1 MTIPE
6 GYKPQLAIEQ
16 TKVKTQPA
24 NRYMSEKLDGIR
36 CIIFGGV
43 AYSRSLKRIPNLSIQ
58 AYVQYHAEAM
68 DGMDGELIVG
78 DKNAPDV
85 FNQSTSGVMRIEGE
99 PDFTFWVF
107 DRWHPTATWLER
119 YARLVNHSRL
129 PARVKL
135 LEHFPVEV
143 NPEAT
148 DFDEDNSIDEFEAK
162 MLAQG
167 AEGIM
172 LRDSDAKYKCGRSG
186 TKNPELQKVK
196 RFVDNEFEI
205 IGWEPKYTNTNEAK
219 TNELGRTARSTAKDG
234 MVALDTMGSLI
245 LRTSKGDTFSCG
257 SGMTDAIREDLW
269 ERRETLLGQLAK
281 VKYFDVGTGY
291 KTPRFPVL
299 VGIRHK
305 DDL

>member
-1 MTIPE
+1 
-6 GYKPQLAIEQ
+6 
-16 TKVKTQPA
+16 
-24 NRYMSEKLDGIR
+24 
-36 CIIFGGV
+36 
-43 AYSRSLKRIPNLSIQ
+43 
-58 AYVQYHAEAM
+58 
-68 DGMDGELIVG
+68 MDGELIVG

-85 FNQSTSGVMRIEGE
+85 FNQSTSGVMRQSGE

-107 DRWHPTATWLER
+107 DRYHHKSTWLER
-119 YARLVNHSRL
+119 YAFLVNNELL
-129 PARVKL
+129 PDRVKV
-135 LEHFPVEV
+135 LEHFLVE
-143 NPEAT
+143 
-148 DFDEDNSIDEFEAK
+148 DDESINHFEAK

-172 LRDSDAKYKCGRSG
+172 LRDTDAKYKCGRSG
-186 TKNPELQKVK
+186 TKTPELQKVK

-219 TNELGRTARSTAKDG
+219 INELGRTERSTAKEG

-245 LRTSKGDTFSCG
+245 LCTSKGDTFSCG

-269 ERRETLLGQLAK
+269 ERRETLMGQLAK

-291 KTPRFPVL
+291 NVPRFPIYIA
-299 VGIRHK
+299 IRHK

>member
-6 GYKPQLAIEQ
+6 GFKPQLAIEQ
-16 TKVKTQPA
+16 TKVKTQPT
-24 NRYMSEKLDGIR
+24 NMYMSEKLDGIR
-36 CIIFGGV
+36 CIVFGGV

-58 AYVQYHAEAM
+58 AYVNYWAHILE
-68 DGMDGELIVG
+68 GMDGELIVG
-78 DKNAPDV
+78 NKNAPDV

-99 PDFTFWVF
+99 PEFTFWVF

-119 YARLVNHSRL
+119 YARLVNLDRDDRL
-129 PARVKL
+129 PLR
-135 LEHFPVEV
+135 VEV
-143 NPEAT
+143 LQHYSISC
-148 DFDEDNSIDEFEAK
+148 DEQLDEFEAE

-167 AEGIM
+167 AEGVMI
-172 LRDSDAKYKCGRSG
+172 RDTDAKYKCGRSG

-257 SGMTDAIREDLW
+257 SGMTDAIRADLW
-269 ERRETLLGQLAK
+269 ERRETLSGQLAK

-291 KTPRFPVL
+291 KTPRFPIFL
-299 VGIRHK
+299 GLRDERDI
-305 DDL
+305 

>member
-6 GYKPQLAIEQ
+6 VFKPQLAIEH
-16 TKVKTQPA
+16 TKVKTQPS

-58 AYVQYHAEAM
+58 AYVQSNGEAM
-68 DGMDGELIVG
+68 EGMDGELIVG

-107 DRWHPTATWLER
+107 DHFHPRATWLER
-119 YARLVNHSRL
+119 YAYLVNRAYL
-129 PARVKL
+129 PLRVKV
-135 LEHFPVEV
+135 LEHFPVED
-143 NPEAT
+143 EAM
-148 DFDEDNSIDEFEAK
+148 IDDFEAK

-205 IGWEPKYTNTNEAK
+205 IGWEPKYTNTNAAT

-234 MVALDTMGSLI
+234 MVALDTIGALI

-257 SGMTDAIREDLW
+257 SGMTDSIRADLW
-269 ERRETLLGQLAK
+269 NRKETLMGQLAK
-281 VKYFDVGTGY
+281 VKYFDVGNGY
-291 KTPRFPVL
+291 NVPRFPVL

-305 DDL
+305 DDI

>member
-1 MTIPE
+1 MIPE
-6 GYKPQLAIEQ
+6 GFKPQLAIEQ
-16 TKVKTQPA
+16 TKVKTQPS
-24 NRYMSEKLDGIR
+24 NMYMSEKLDGIR
-36 CIIFGGV
+36 CIVFGGV

-58 AYVQYHAEAM
+58 AYVQHHAEAM
-68 DGMDGELIVG
+68 EGMDGELIVG

-119 YARLVNHSRL
+119 YACLVNFCKL
-129 PARVKL
+129 PDRAKL
-135 LEHFPVEV
+135 LQHFPVTEMF
-143 NPEAT
+143 N
-148 DFDEDNSIDEFEAK
+148 IDEFERD

-172 LRDSDAKYKCGRSG
+172 LRDADAKYKCGRSG

-245 LRTSKGDTFSCG
+245 LCTSKGDTFSCG

-269 ERRETLLGQLAK
+269 ERRETLMGQLAK
-281 VKYFDVGTGY
+281 VKYFDVGNGY
-291 KTPRFPVL
+291 NVPRFPVL

>member
-6 GYKPQLAIEQ
+6 GFKPQLAIEH
-16 TKVKTQPA
+16 TKVKTQPSSM
-24 NRYMSEKLDGIR
+24 YMSEKLDGIR
-36 CIIFGGV
+36 CIVFGGI
-43 AYSRSLKRIPNLSIQ
+43 AYSRSLKPIPNKSIQ
-58 AYVQYHAEAM
+58 AYVKHHWEM
-68 DGMDGELIVG
+68 LDGMDGELIVG

-99 PDFTFWVF
+99 PDFIFWVF
-107 DRWHPTATWLER
+107 DRFHPTQSWLER
-119 YARLVNHSRL
+119 YTRLAQLYRNDAL
-129 PARVKL
+129 PLRVEL
-135 LEHFPVEV
+135 LKHFPVEEMF
-143 NPEAT
+143 N
-148 DFDEDNSIDEFEAK
+148 IDEFERD

-172 LRDSDAKYKCGRSG
+172 LRHTDAKYKCGRSG

-219 TNELGRTARSTAKDG
+219 INELGRTERSTAKDG
-234 MVALDTMGSLI
+234 MIALDTMGSLI

-269 ERRETLLGQLAK
+269 QRRETLIGQLAK

-291 KTPRFPVL
+291 NVPRFPVL

>member
-1 MTIPE
+1 MIPE
-6 GYKPQLAIEQ
+6 GFKPQLAIEQ

-36 CIIFGGV
+36 CIVFGGV

-68 DGMDGELIVG
+68 EGMDGELIVG

-99 PDFTFWVF
+99 PNFTFWVF
-107 DRWHPTATWLER
+107 DRWHPTANWLER
-119 YARLVNHSRL
+119 YARLVNHSCL
-129 PARVKL
+129 PKRVKL
-135 LEHFPVEV
+135 LEHFP
-143 NPEAT
+143 AWY
-148 DFDEDNSIDEFEAK
+148 DSDIDAFEAE

-172 LRDSDAKYKCGRSG
+172 LRDTDAKYKCGRSG
-186 TKNPELQKVK
+186 TKTPELQKVK

-205 IGWEPKYTNTNEAK
+205 IGWEPKYTNTNEA
-219 TNELGRTARSTAKDG
+219 TVNELGRTARSTAKDG

-269 ERRETLLGQLAK
+269 ERREALMGQLAK
-281 VKYFDVGTGY
+281 VKYFDVGNGY
-291 KTPRFPVL
+291 NVPRFPVL

-305 DDL
+305 DDM

>member
-6 GYKPQLAIEQ
+6 GFKPQLAIEQ

-24 NRYMSEKLDGIR
+24 NMYMSEKLDGIR
-36 CIIFGGV
+36 CIVFGGV
-43 AYSRSLKRIPNLSIQ
+43 AYSRSLKPIPNKFIQ
-58 AYVQYHAEAM
+58 AYTKENYEILE
-68 DGMDGELIVG
+68 GMDGELIVG
-78 DKNAPDV
+78 HKNAPDV

-107 DRWHPTATWLER
+107 DRWSSKATWLER
-119 YARLVNHSRL
+119 YAHLYRLKEGNYLPSR
-129 PARVKL
+129 VQL
-135 LEHFPVEV
+135 LTHYPVEEMF
-143 NPEAT
+143 N
-148 DFDEDNSIDEFEAK
+148 IDEFERD

-172 LRDSDAKYKCGRSG
+172 LRDTDAKYKCGRSG

-219 TNELGRTARSTAKDG
+219 TNELGRTERSTAKEG

-245 LRTSKGDTFSCG
+245 LCTSKGDTFSCG
-257 SGMTDAIREDLW
+257 SGMTDAIRADLW

-291 KTPRFPVL
+291 NVPRFPVL

-305 DDL
+305 DDM

>member
-1 MTIPE
+1 MIPE
-6 GYKPQLAIEQ
+6 NFRPLLAIEH
-16 TKVKTQPA
+16 TKVKTQPS
-24 NRYMSEKLDGIR
+24 NMYMSEKLDGIR
-36 CIIFGGV
+36 CIVFGGV

-58 AYVQYHAEAM
+58 AYVQHHAEAM
-68 DGMDGELIVG
+68 EGMDGELIVG

-107 DRWHPTATWLER
+107 DRWHPTQTWIER
-119 YARLVNHSRL
+119 FTRLVNYTRF
-129 PARVKL
+129 PARVKV
-135 LEHFPVEV
+135 LEHLIVEEMF
-143 NPEAT
+143 N
-148 DFDEDNSIDEFEAK
+148 IDEFERD

-172 LRDSDAKYKCGRSG
+172 LRDADAKYKCGRSG

-196 RFVDNEFEI
+196 RFVDSEFEI
-205 IGWEPKYTNTNEAK
+205 IGWEPKYTNTNAAK
-219 TNELGRTARSTAKDG
+219 TNELGRTERSTAKEG

-245 LRTSKGDTFSCG
+245 LCTSKGDTFSCG

-269 ERRETLLGQLAK
+269 EHRETLMGQLAK
-281 VKYFDVGTGY
+281 VKYFDVGNGY
-291 KTPRFPVL
+291 NVPRFPVL

-305 DDL
+305 DDM

>member
-1 MTIPE
+1 MIPE
-6 GYKPQLAIEQ
+6 GFKPLLAIEHS
-16 TKVKTQPA
+16 KVKTQKFP
-24 NRYMSEKLDGIR
+24 YYLSEKLDGIR
-36 CIIFGGV
+36 CIVFGGV
-43 AYSRSLKRIPNLSIQ
+43 AYSRSLKLIPNLSIQ
-58 AYVQYHAEAM
+58 AYVQLHA
-68 DGMDGELIVG
+68 DVLNGFDGELIVG

-107 DRWHPTATWLER
+107 DRYDPSGCAYT
-119 YARLVNHSRL
+119 SRIGKIPSEL
-129 PARVKL
+129 PDRVKFL
-135 LEHFPVEV
+135 PQFYVTKQDEV
-143 NPEAT
+143 DQWEAN
-148 DFDEDNSIDEFEAK
+148 FLK
-162 MLAQG
+162 QG
-167 AEGIM
+167 AEGVM
-172 LRDSDAKYKCGRSG
+172 LRDPHSLYKCGRSG

-245 LRTSKGDTFSCG
+245 LCTSKGDIFSCG

-269 ERRETLLGQLAK
+269 EHRETLMGQLAK
-281 VKYFDVGTGY
+281 VKYFDVGNGY
-291 KTPRFPVL
+291 NVPRFPVL

>member
-1 MTIPE
+1 MTTIPE
-6 GYKPQLAIEQ
+6 VFKPQLAIEH

-58 AYVQYHAEAM
+58 AYVQSNAEAM
-68 DGMDGELIVG
+68 EGMDGELIVG

-107 DRWHPTATWLER
+107 DHFHPRATWLER
-119 YARLVNHSRL
+119 YAYLVIRAYL
-129 PARVKL
+129 PLRVKV
-135 LEHFPVEV
+135 LEHFPVED
-143 NPEAT
+143 EAM
-148 DFDEDNSIDEFEAK
+148 IDDFEAK

-196 RFVDNEFEI
+196 RFVDSEFEI
-205 IGWEPKYTNTNEAK
+205 IGWEPKYTNTNAAT

-234 MVALDTMGSLI
+234 MVALDTIGALI
-245 LRTSKGDTFSCG
+245 LRSSKGDTFSCG
-257 SGMTDAIREDLW
+257 SGMTDAIRADLW
-269 ERRETLLGQLAK
+269 DRKETLMGQLAK
-281 VKYFDVGTGY
+281 VKYFDVGNGY
-291 KTPRFPVL
+291 NVPRFPVF
-299 VGIRHK
+299 VAIRHE

>member
-6 GYKPQLAIEQ
+6 GFKPQLAIEQ
-16 TKVKTQPA
+16 TKVKTQPYL
-24 NRYMSEKLDGIR
+24 RYMSEKLDGIR
-36 CIIFGGV
+36 CIVFGGV

-58 AYVQYHAEAM
+58 AYVHYHAEAM
-68 DGMDGELIVG
+68 EGMDGELIVG

-107 DRWHPTATWLER
+107 DRWHPTQPWEDR
-119 YARLVNHSRL
+119 FNRLVNL
-129 PARVKL
+129 PHLPNRVAVL
-135 LEHFPVEV
+135 QHYPVISD
-143 NPEAT
+143 A
-148 DFDEDNSIDEFEAK
+148 DIDEFEAT

-172 LRDSDAKYKCGRSG
+172 LRNSDAAYKCGRSG

-196 RFVDNEFEI
+196 RFVDSEFQI

-245 LRTSKGDTFSCG
+245 LCTSKGDTFSCG

-269 ERRETLLGQLAK
+269 ERRETLMGQLAK

-291 KTPRFPVL
+291 KTPRFPIFL
-299 VGIRHK
+299 GLRDERDI
-305 DDL
+305 

>member
-1 MTIPE
+1 
-6 GYKPQLAIEQ
+6 
-16 TKVKTQPA
+16 
-24 NRYMSEKLDGIR
+24 
-36 CIIFGGV
+36 
-43 AYSRSLKRIPNLSIQ
+43 
-58 AYVQYHAEAM
+58 
-68 DGMDGELIVG
+68 
-78 DKNAPDV
+78 
-85 FNQSTSGVMRIEGE
+85 MRIEGE

-107 DRWHPTATWLER
+107 DRWHPTATWGLR
-119 YARLVNHSRL
+119 YYHLTTCKL
-129 PARVKL
+129 PARVAL
-135 LEHFPVEV
+135 LKHFPVEDMY
-143 NPEAT
+143 N
-148 DFDEDNSIDEFEAK
+148 IDEFEVE

-172 LRDSDAKYKCGRSG
+172 LRDADAKYKCGRSG

-269 ERRETLLGQLAK
+269 ERRETLMGQLAK
-281 VKYFDVGTGY
+281 VKYFDVGNGY
-291 KTPRFPVL
+291 NVPRFPVF

>member
-1 MTIPE
+1 MTIPK
-6 GYKPQLAIEQ
+6 GFKPQLAIEH
-16 TKVKTQPA
+16 TKVKTQPS
-24 NRYMSEKLDGIR
+24 NLYMSEKLDGIR

-58 AYVQYHAEAM
+58 AYVQHHAEAM
-68 DGMDGELIVG
+68 EGMDGELIVG

-99 PDFTFWVF
+99 PNFTFWVF
-107 DRWHPTATWLER
+107 DRYHPTAGWGLR
-119 YARLVNHSRL
+119 HYALVNHAVL
-129 PARVKL
+129 PDRVKV
-135 LEHFPVEV
+135 LEHRLVLDMF
-143 NPEAT
+143 N
-148 DFDEDNSIDEFEAK
+148 IDEFERD

-172 LRDSDAKYKCGRSG
+172 LRDADAKYKCGRSG
-186 TKNPELQKVK
+186 TKTPELQKVK

-205 IGWEPKYTNTNEAK
+205 IGWEPKYTNTNAA
-219 TNELGRTARSTAKDG
+219 TVNELGRTARSTAKDG

-269 ERRETLLGQLAK
+269 DRRETLMGQLAK
-281 VKYFDVGTGY
+281 VKYFDVGNGY
-291 KTPRFPVL
+291 NVPRFPVL

-305 DDL
+305 DDM

>member
-6 GYKPQLAIEQ
+6 GFKPQLAIEHS
-16 TKVKTQPA
+16 KVKTQPS
-24 NRYMSEKLDGIR
+24 NMYMSEKLDGIR
-36 CIIFGGV
+36 CIVFGGV

-58 AYVQYHAEAM
+58 AYVQYHAEDM
-68 DGMDGELIVG
+68 EGMDGELIVG

-107 DRWHPTATWLER
+107 DRWYPEKTWLQR
-119 YARLVNHSRL
+119 YRQLQRYSL
-129 PARVKL
+129 PDRVKL
-135 LEHFPVEV
+135 LEHFPVEEMF
-143 NPEAT
+143 N
-148 DFDEDNSIDEFEAK
+148 IDEFEVE

-172 LRDSDAKYKCGRSG
+172 LRDADAKYKCGRSG

-205 IGWEPKYTNTNEAK
+205 IGWEPKYTNTNAAK

-269 ERRETLLGQLAK
+269 ERRETLMGQLAK

-291 KTPRFPVL
+291 SVPRFPVL

>member
-1 MTIPE
+1 MHKLNNIPE
-6 GYKPQLAIEQ
+6 GFKPQLAIEQ
-16 TKVKTQPA
+16 TKVKTQPT

-36 CIIFGGV
+36 CIVFNGV

-68 DGMDGELIVG
+68 EGMDGEIIVG

-107 DRWHPTATWLER
+107 DRWHPTDSWICR
-119 YARLVNHSRL
+119 YLYLVNYIKL
-129 PARVKL
+129 PERVKVL
-135 LEHFPVEV
+135 QHFQVTEM
-143 NPEAT
+143 
-148 DFDEDNSIDEFEAK
+148 FHIDEFERD

-172 LRDSDAKYKCGRSG
+172 LRDTDAKYKCGRSG

-196 RFVDNEFEI
+196 RFVDSEFEI

-234 MVALDTMGSLI
+234 MVALDTIGSLV
-245 LRTSKGDTFSCG
+245 LCTSKGDTFSCG
-257 SGMTDAIREDLW
+257 SGMTDSIRDDLW
-269 ERRETLLGQLAK
+269 NRRETLIGQLAK
-281 VKYFDVGTGY
+281 IKYFDIGIGY
-291 KTPRFPVL
+291 NVPRFPVL

>member
-1 MTIPE
+1 MIPE
-6 GYKPQLAIEQ
+6 NFRPILAIEHS
-16 TKVKTQPA
+16 KVKTQPS
-24 NRYMSEKLDGIR
+24 NMYMSEKLDGIR
-36 CIIFGGV
+36 CIVFGGV
-43 AYSRSLKRIPNLSIQ
+43 AYSRSLKCIPNLSIQ
-58 AYVQYHAEAM
+58 AYVQHHAEAM
-68 DGMDGELIVG
+68 EGMDGELIVG

-107 DRWHPTATWLER
+107 DRFHPEKTWLER
-119 YARLVNHSRL
+119 YRQLQRCSLPNRVALLVH
-129 PARVKL
+129 
-135 LEHFPVEV
+135 HPVE
-143 NPEAT
+143 EMY
-148 DFDEDNSIDEFEAK
+148 SIDEFEVE

-172 LRDSDAKYKCGRSG
+172 LRDADAKYKCGRSG

-205 IGWEPKYTNTNEAK
+205 IGWEPKYTNTNTA
-219 TNELGRTARSTAKDG
+219 TVNELGRTARSTAKDG

-269 ERRETLLGQLAK
+269 ERRETLMGQLAK
-281 VKYFDVGTGY
+281 VKYFDVGNGY
-291 KTPRFPVL
+291 NVPRFPVL

>member
-1 MTIPE
+1 MTMPE
-6 GYKPQLAIEQ
+6 GFKPQLAIEQ
-16 TKVKTQPA
+16 TKVKIQPD
-24 NRYMSEKLDGIR
+24 NLYMSEKLDGIR
-36 CIIFGGV
+36 CIVFGGV

-58 AYVQYHAEAM
+58 AYVKHHWEM
-68 DGMDGELIVG
+68 LDGMDGELIVG

-107 DRWHPTATWLER
+107 DRWHPTADWLER
-119 YARLVNHSRL
+119 YTRLIELQSRDAL
-129 PARVKL
+129 PFRVEV
-135 LEHFPVEV
+135 LEHLPVW
-143 NPEAT
+143 
-148 DFDEDNSIDEFEAK
+148 EDSDIDEFEAK
-162 MLAQG
+162 MLEQG

-172 LRDSDAKYKCGRSG
+172 LRDPNAKYKCGRSG

-196 RFVDNEFEI
+196 RFVDSEFEI

-245 LRTSKGDTFSCG
+245 LCTSKGDTFSCG

-269 ERRETLLGQLAK
+269 ERRETLMGQLAK
-281 VKYFDVGTGY
+281 VKYFDVGNGY
-291 KTPRFPVL
+291 NVPRFPVL

>member
-6 GYKPQLAIEQ
+6 GFKPQLAIEQ

-36 CIIFGGV
+36 CIVFGGV

-58 AYVQYHAEAM
+58 AYVQHHAEAM
-68 DGMDGELIVG
+68 EGMDGELIVG
-78 DKNAPDV
+78 DKNALDV

-107 DRWHPTATWLER
+107 DRWHPTQTWIER
-119 YARLVNHSRL
+119 FTRLVNYTRF
-129 PARVKL
+129 PARVKV
-135 LEHFPVEV
+135 LEHLTVES
-143 NPEAT
+143 ET
-148 DFDEDNSIDEFEAK
+148 QIDEFEAT

-167 AEGIM
+167 AEGVM
-172 LRDSDAKYKCGRSG
+172 LRDADAKYKCGRSG

-205 IGWEPKYTNTNEAK
+205 IGWEPKYTNTNAAK
-219 TNELGRTARSTAKDG
+219 TNELGRTERSTAKEG

-245 LRTSKGDTFSCG
+245 LCTSTGSTFSCG

-269 ERRETLLGQLAK
+269 ERRETLMGQLAK
-281 VKYFDVGTGY
+281 VKYFDVGNGY
-291 KTPRFPVL
+291 NVPRFPVL

>member
-6 GYKPQLAIEQ
+6 GFKPQLAIEQ

-24 NRYMSEKLDGIR
+24 NLYMSEKLDGIR
-36 CIIFGGV
+36 CIVFGGV

-58 AYVQYHAEAM
+58 AYVQHHAEAM
-68 DGMDGELIVG
+68 EGMDGELIVG

-107 DRWHPTATWLER
+107 DRWHPTQTWIER
-119 YARLVNHSRL
+119 FTRLVNYTHF
-129 PARVKL
+129 PARVKV
-135 LEHFPVEV
+135 LEHLTVEEMF
-143 NPEAT
+143 N
-148 DFDEDNSIDEFEAK
+148 IDEFERD

-172 LRDSDAKYKCGRSG
+172 LRDADAKYKCGRSG

-245 LRTSKGDTFSCG
+245 LCTSKGDTFSCG

-269 ERRETLLGQLAK
+269 ERRETLMGQLAK
-281 VKYFDVGTGY
+281 VKYFDVGNGY
-291 KTPRFPVL
+291 NVPRFPVL

>member
-1 MTIPE
+1 MTVPE
-6 GYKPQLAIEQ
+6 NFRPQLAIEQ
-16 TKVKTQPA
+16 TKVKTQPD
-24 NRYMSEKLDGIR
+24 NLYMSEKLDGIR
-36 CIIFGGV
+36 CIVFGGV

-58 AYVQYHAEAM
+58 TYVQYNAEAM
-68 DGMDGELIVG
+68 EGMDGELIVG

-99 PDFTFWVF
+99 PDFIFWVF

-119 YARLVNHSRL
+119 YARLVNYNHF
-129 PARVKL
+129 PNRVKL
-135 LEHFPVEV
+135 LEHFYVEQ
-143 NPEAT
+143 
-148 DFDEDNSIDEFEAK
+148 DSDIDEFEAK

-172 LRDSDAKYKCGRSG
+172 LRDTDAKYKCGRSG

-196 RFVDNEFEI
+196 RFVDSEFEI

-245 LRTSKGDTFSCG
+245 LCTSKGDTFSCG

-269 ERRETLLGQLAK
+269 ERRETLMGQLAK
-281 VKYFDVGTGY
+281 VKYFDVGNGY
-291 KTPRFPVL
+291 NVPRFPVL

-305 DDL
+305 YDL

>member
-6 GYKPQLAIEQ
+6 GFKPQLAIEQ

-24 NRYMSEKLDGIR
+24 NRYVSEKLDGIR
-36 CIIFGGV
+36 CIVFGGV

-58 AYVQYHAEAM
+58 AYANMYSTELE
-68 DGMDGELIVG
+68 GMDGELIVG
-78 DKNAPDV
+78 NKNATDV

-107 DRWHPTATWLER
+107 DCWHPTATWLQR
-119 YARLVNHSRL
+119 YAKLVNSAFL
-129 PARVKL
+129 PQRVIVL
-135 LEHFPVEV
+135 THHPV
-143 NPEAT
+143 T
-148 DFDEDNSIDEFEAK
+148 DDSDIDEFEAA

-167 AEGIM
+167 AEGVM
-172 LRDSDAKYKCGRSG
+172 LRDADAKYKCGRSG
-186 TKNPELQKVK
+186 TKTPELQKVK
-196 RFVDNEFEI
+196 RFVDNEFQI

-245 LRTSKGDTFSCG
+245 LRTSKGDVFSCG
-257 SGMTDAIREDLW
+257 SGMTDAIRVDLW
-269 ERRETLLGQLAK
+269 ERRETLMGQLAK

-291 KTPRFPVL
+291 SVPRFPVL

>member
-1 MTIPE
+1 MIPE
-6 GYKPQLAIEQ
+6 NFRPILAIEH
-16 TKVKTQPA
+16 TKVKTQPS
-24 NRYMSEKLDGIR
+24 NMYMSEKLDGIR

-58 AYVQYHAEAM
+58 AYVQHHAEAM
-68 DGMDGELIVG
+68 EGMDGELIVG

-99 PDFTFWVF
+99 PNFTFWVF

-119 YARLVNHSRL
+119 YARLVNYSRL
-129 PARVKL
+129 PNRVAL
-135 LEHFPVEV
+135 LIHHPVEEMF
-143 NPEAT
+143 N
-148 DFDEDNSIDEFEAK
+148 IDEFEVE

-172 LRDSDAKYKCGRSG
+172 LRDADAKYKCGRSG

-205 IGWEPKYTNTNEAK
+205 IGWEPKYTNTNAA
-219 TNELGRTARSTAKDG
+219 TVNELGRTARSTAKDG

-245 LRTSKGDTFSCG
+245 LCTSKGDTFSCG

-269 ERRETLLGQLAK
+269 ERRETLMGQLAK
-281 VKYFDVGTGY
+281 VKYFDVGNGY
-291 KTPRFPVL
+291 NVPRFPIYI
-299 VGIRHK
+299 GIRHK

>member
-6 GYKPQLAIEQ
+6 GFKPQLAIEQ
-16 TKVKTQPA
+16 TKVKTQPS
-24 NRYMSEKLDGIR
+24 NMYMSEKLDGIR
-36 CIIFGGV
+36 CIVFGGV

-68 DGMDGELIVG
+68 EGMDGELIVG
-78 DKNAPDV
+78 NKNAPDV

-107 DRWHPTATWLER
+107 DRWHPTATWLAR
-119 YARLVNHSRL
+119 YACLVNYAHF
-129 PARVKL
+129 PDRVKL
-135 LEHFPVEV
+135 LEHFRVGDV
-143 NPEAT
+143 
-148 DFDEDNSIDEFEAK
+148 FDIDTFERQ
-162 MLAQG
+162 MLMQG
-167 AEGIM
+167 AEGVM
-172 LRDSDAKYKCGRSG
+172 LRDVDAKYRCGRSG

-269 ERRETLLGQLAK
+269 ERREALMGQLAK
-281 VKYFDVGTGY
+281 VKYFDVGNGY
-291 KTPRFPVL
+291 NVPRFPVL

>member
-6 GYKPQLAIEQ
+6 GFKPQLAIEQ
-16 TKVKTQPA
+16 TKVKTQPS
-24 NRYMSEKLDGIR
+24 NMYMSEKLDGIR

-58 AYVQYHAEAM
+58 AYVQHHAESM
-68 DGMDGELIVG
+68 EGMDGELIVG

-129 PARVKL
+129 PDRVKL
-135 LEHFPVEV
+135 LEHFPVTEMF
-143 NPEAT
+143 N
-148 DFDEDNSIDEFEAK
+148 IDEFERD

-205 IGWEPKYTNTNEAK
+205 IGWEHKYTNTNEAK

-269 ERRETLLGQLAK
+269 ERREALMGQLAK
-281 VKYFDVGTGY
+281 VKYFDVGNGY
-291 KTPRFPVL
+291 NVPRFPVL

>member
-1 MTIPE
+1 MMTIPE
-6 GYKPQLAIEQ
+6 GFKPQLAIEQ

-24 NRYMSEKLDGIR
+24 NMYMSEKLDGIR
-36 CIIFGGV
+36 CIVFGGV

-58 AYVQYHAEAM
+58 AYVQHHAEVM

-99 PDFTFWVF
+99 PEFTFWVF
-107 DRWHPTATWLER
+107 DRFHPTATWLER
-119 YARLVNHSRL
+119 YARLVNHSSL
-129 PARVKL
+129 PKRVKL
-135 LEHFPVEV
+135 LEHFPVEEMF
-143 NPEAT
+143 N
-148 DFDEDNSIDEFEAK
+148 IDEFEAK

-186 TKNPELQKVK
+186 TKTPELQKVK

-205 IGWEPKYTNTNEAK
+205 IGWEPKYTNTNEA
-219 TNELGRTARSTAKDG
+219 TVNELGRTARSTAKDG

-269 ERRETLLGQLAK
+269 EHRETLSGQLAK

-291 KTPRFPVL
+291 SVPRFPIFL
-299 VGIRHK
+299 GIR
-305 DDL
+305 DARDI

>member
-6 GYKPQLAIEQ
+6 GFKPLLAIEHS
-16 TKVKTQPA
+16 KVKTQPT
-24 NRYMSEKLDGIR
+24 NMYMSEKLDGIR
-36 CIIFGGV
+36 CIVFDGV

-58 AYVQYHAEAM
+58 AYVQHHAEAM
-68 DGMDGELIVG
+68 EGMDGELVVG

-129 PARVKL
+129 PNRVAL
-135 LEHFPVEV
+135 LIHYPVE
-143 NPEAT
+143 EMSDID
-148 DFDEDNSIDEFEAK
+148 DFEVE

-172 LRDSDAKYKCGRSG
+172 LRDTDAKYKCGRSG

-196 RFVDNEFEI
+196 RFVDSEFEI
-205 IGWEPKYTNTNEAK
+205 IGWEPKYTNTNAA
-219 TNELGRTARSTAKDG
+219 TVNELGRTARSTAKDG

-269 ERRETLLGQLAK
+269 ERRETLMGQLAK
-281 VKYFDVGTGY
+281 VKYFDVGNGY
-291 KTPRFPVL
+291 NVPRFPIYI
-299 VGIRHK
+299 GIRHK

>member
-1 MTIPE
+1 MIPE
-6 GYKPQLAIEQ
+6 GFKPQLAIEQ
-16 TKVKTQPA
+16 TKVKTQPS
-24 NRYMSEKLDGIR
+24 NMYMSEKLDGIR
-36 CIIFGGV
+36 CIVFGGV

-58 AYVQYHAEAM
+58 AYVQHHAEAM
-68 DGMDGELIVG
+68 EGMDGELIVG

-107 DRWHPTATWLER
+107 DKYHPTETWLAR
-119 YARLVNHSRL
+119 YAYVKNKLKNS
-129 PARVKL
+129 PIDRVVL
-135 LEHFPVEV
+135 LEHFAVDQMSDIDDFEV
-143 NPEAT
+143 
-148 DFDEDNSIDEFEAK
+148 D

-172 LRDSDAKYKCGRSG
+172 LRDPNAKYKCGRSG

-269 ERRETLLGQLAK
+269 ERRETLMGQLAK
-281 VKYFDVGTGY
+281 VKYFDVGNGY
-291 KTPRFPVL
+291 NVPRFPVL

>member
-6 GYKPQLAIEQ
+6 GFKPQLAIEQ

-24 NRYMSEKLDGIR
+24 NMYMSEKLDGIR
-36 CIIFGGV
+36 CIVFGGV

-58 AYVQYHAEAM
+58 AYVQHHAEAM
-68 DGMDGELIVG
+68 EGMDGELIVG

-85 FNQSTSGVMRIEGE
+85 FNQSTSGVMRIEGD
-99 PDFTFWVF
+99 PDFTFWAF
-107 DRWHPTATWLER
+107 DRWHHSATWLER
-119 YARLVNHSRL
+119 YAFLVNNNLL
-129 PARVKL
+129 PDRVKV
-135 LEHFPVEV
+135 LEHFLVED
-143 NPEAT
+143 EA
-148 DFDEDNSIDEFEAK
+148 SIDHFEAK

-269 ERRETLLGQLAK
+269 ERRETLMGQLAK
-281 VKYFDVGTGY
+281 VKYFDVGNGY
-291 KTPRFPVL
+291 NVPRFPVL

>member
-6 GYKPQLAIEQ
+6 GFRPQLAIEQ
-16 TKVKTQPA
+16 TKVKTQPSSM
-24 NRYMSEKLDGIR
+24 YMSEKLDGIR
-36 CIIFGGV
+36 AIVFGGV
-43 AYSRSLKRIPNLSIQ
+43 AYSRSLKPIPNKFIQ
-58 AYVQYHAEAM
+58 EYMQKYSSVLE
-68 DGMDGELIVG
+68 GTDGELIIG

-85 FNQSTSGVMRIEGE
+85 FNQSTSGVMRQNGK
-99 PDFTFWVF
+99 PNFKFYVF
-107 DRWHPTATWLER
+107 DKYHPDHTWIER
-119 YARLVNHSRL
+119 FNMLKNYTI
-129 PARVKL
+129 
-135 LEHFPVEV
+135 FPECVV
-143 NPEAT
+143 VLDHHPVT
-148 DFDEDNSIDEFEAK
+148 DISDIDEFEAK

-167 AEGIM
+167 AEGVM
-172 LRDSDAKYKCGRSG
+172 LRDKNAYYKCGRSG

-205 IGWEPKYTNTNEAK
+205 IGWEPKYTNTNAAK
-219 TNELGRTARSTAKDG
+219 TNELGRTERSTAKEG

-257 SGMTDAIREDLW
+257 SGMTDAIRADLW
-269 ERRETLLGQLAK
+269 ESRESLMGQLAK

-291 KTPRFPVL
+291 NLPRFPVL

>member
-1 MTIPE
+1 MMTIPE
-6 GYKPQLAIEQ
+6 GFKPQLAIEQ

-24 NRYMSEKLDGIR
+24 NMYMSEKLDGIR
-36 CIIFGGV
+36 CIVFGGV
-43 AYSRSLKRIPNLSIQ
+43 AYSRSLKPIPNKSIQ
-58 AYVQYHAEAM
+58 SYVNYWAHILE
-68 DGMDGELIVG
+68 GMDGELIIG

-107 DRWHPTATWLER
+107 DRWSPKATWLER
-119 YARLVNHSRL
+119 YAFLVNKMTL
-129 PARVKL
+129 FPDRVKIL
-135 LEHFPVEV
+135 QHFPVEEMF
-143 NPEAT
+143 N
-148 DFDEDNSIDEFEAK
+148 IDEFERD

-172 LRDSDAKYKCGRSG
+172 LRDADAKYKCGRSG

-269 ERRETLLGQLAK
+269 ERRETLMGQLAK
-281 VKYFDVGTGY
+281 VKYFDVGNGY
-291 KTPRFPVL
+291 NVPRFPVL

>member
-1 MTIPE
+1 MIPE
-6 GYKPQLAIEQ
+6 GFKPQLAIEQ
-16 TKVKTQPA
+16 TKVKTQPD
-24 NRYMSEKLDGIR
+24 NLYMSEKLDGIR
-36 CIIFGGV
+36 CIVFGGV

-58 AYVQYHAEAM
+58 AYVNYFSYVLE
-68 DGMDGELIVG
+68 GMDGELIVG

-119 YARLVNHSRL
+119 YANLILLKNGDHLPLRVELLVHQ
-129 PARVKL
+129 
-135 LEHFPVEV
+135 EVE
-143 NPEAT
+143 
-148 DFDEDNSIDEFEAK
+148 DDSCIDAFEAK

-172 LRDSDAKYKCGRSG
+172 LRNSDATYKCGRSG

-245 LRTSKGDTFSCG
+245 LCTSKGDTFSCG

-269 ERRETLLGQLAK
+269 ERRETLMGQLAK

-291 KTPRFPVL
+291 KTPRFPIFL
-299 VGIRHK
+299 GLRDERDI
-305 DDL
+305 